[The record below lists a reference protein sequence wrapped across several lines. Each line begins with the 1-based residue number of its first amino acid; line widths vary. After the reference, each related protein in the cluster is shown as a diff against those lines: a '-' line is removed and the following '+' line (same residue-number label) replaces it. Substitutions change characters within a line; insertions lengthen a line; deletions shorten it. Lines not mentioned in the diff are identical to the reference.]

1 MQRRATTAGEGTPRA
16 QILLSMCAALVAF
29 FVLMPFS
36 TFAQLSV
43 RGGNATLAITTAAP
57 GSQPTPVTDVSTQVR
72 YREQSVITKITV
84 STSCPGQ
91 KFTLK
96 ALAVSPQRGVPAP
109 EVTLVDGM
117 PSAEFIQDIPTGN
130 RNRTSTIQYTASATF
145 AQGNSVELGP
155 DVHTVTYTLVAQ

>member
-1 MQRRATTAGEGTPRA
+1 MQRRAPTAGYRIPGVRMFLGVCTPLMA
-16 QILLSMCAALVAF
+16 MLLLVPSSA
-29 FVLMPFS
+29 
-36 TFAQLSV
+36 FAQLSV
-43 RGGNATLAITTAAP
+43 RGGNPTLTITTAAP
-57 GSQPTPVTDVSTQVR
+57 GSQPTAVTDVTTQLR
-72 YREQSVITKITV
+72 YREQGVITKITV

-117 PSAEFIQDIPTGN
+117 PPADFIQDIPTGN
-130 RNRTSTIQYTASATF
+130 RNRTSTVQYTASATF
-145 AQGNSVELGP
+145 AEGNSGEVFP